1 MEKQKKNEVAAEAKK
16 TLRKVSMDVKNGH
29 VSITDGTISVSCS
42 LEQVVSKYK
51 GAFLGDCRRILDS
64 RKIQPVGEFTFED
77 VFPERSASVG
87 SKKVN
92 EALEAQKAS
101 FISALKLAGKNDEEI
116 SAILSNM

>member
-1 MEKQKKNEVAAEAKK
+1 MEKQKKNEVVVEAKK
-16 TLRKVSMDVKNGH
+16 TLRKVSMAVENDR
-29 VSITDGTISVSCS
+29 VSISDGTITVSCS

-64 RKIQPVGEFTFED
+64 RKIHPVGEFTFED

-101 FISALKLAGKNDEEI
+101 FVAALKLAGKTDNEI
-116 SAILSNM
+116 SEILSNM